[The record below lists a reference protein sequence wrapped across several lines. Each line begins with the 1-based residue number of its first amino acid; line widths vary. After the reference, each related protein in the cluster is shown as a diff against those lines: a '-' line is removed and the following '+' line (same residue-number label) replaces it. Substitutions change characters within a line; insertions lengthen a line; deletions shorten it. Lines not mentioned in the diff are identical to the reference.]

1 MLESKRPTPPP
12 DTHTTMIKLTAPLL
26 LALSFFP
33 SAHALAAD
41 HTENKAEGSILTK
54 NKNTNTESVKLKPK
68 FPISIDTQDSE
79 IKDMI
84 EEHLPLITQQQ
95 EEILDKEQ
103 VGFLAEEAPDNVKT
117 MLRSKGYFSSKVSLT
132 EKDGAYT
139 VHITPGPRTK
149 IANVG
154 VAILGDILS
163 DGNLAEYYR
172 NAMENWQQPVGSDFD
187 QDSWEN
193 SKTSVLGA
201 VTRKGY
207 PLAKLGNTRAAVNP
221 DTATADLNV
230 VVDSGRP
237 ILFGNFEITGTQRY
251 PEQIVSG
258 LARFQPG
265 MPYDLDLLLDFQQA
279 LEQNGH
285 YSGASVQADFDRL
298 QGDRVPVKVSV
309 TEVKR
314 HKLETGIRLDSKY
327 GLGGKIAYDYYNLFN
342 KGYIG
347 SVVWDMDKYETTL
360 AAGISQPRNYRGK
373 YWTSN
378 VSYNRSTTQ
387 NLEKRAFS
395 SGIWYVRDRAGID
408 ARLGAEFLAEG
419 RKIPGSDVDLGNS
432 HATMLTVSWKRQL
445 LNNALHP
452 ENGYYLDGKIGTTL
466 GTFLSSTALIRASAR
481 AGYFFTPENKKLGT
495 FIIRGQA
502 GYTVARDNADVPSG
516 LMFRSGGAS
525 SVRGYELDSI
535 GLAGPNGSVLPE
547 RALLVGSL
555 EYQLPFTRTLS
566 GAVFHDMGDAAAN
579 FKRMEL
585 KHGSGLGVR
594 WFSPLAPFSFD
605 IAYGHSDKK
614 IRWHISLGTRF

>member
-1 MLESKRPTPPP
+1 MH
-12 DTHTTMIKLTAPLL
+12 DTRTMMIKPTALL
-26 LALSFFP
+26 LPALFFFP
-33 SAHALAAD
+33 HTYAPAAD
-41 HTENKAEGSILTK
+41 LSENKAAGFALFK
-54 NKNTNTESVKLKPK
+54 NKSPDTESVKLKPK

-419 RKIPGSDVDLGNS
+419 RKIPGSDVNLGNS
-432 HATMLTVSWKRQL
+432 HATMLTASWKRQL

-466 GTFLSSTALIRASAR
+466 GTFLSSTALIRTSAR

>member
-12 DTHTTMIKLTAPLL
+12 DTHTIMIKLTTPLL

-95 EEILDKEQ
+95 EEVLDKEQ

-117 MLRSKGYFSSKVSLT
+117 MLRSKGYFNSKVSLT
-132 EKDGAYT
+132 EKNGGYT
-139 VHITPGPRTK
+139 VHIIPGPRTK
-149 IANVG
+149 ISNVS

-172 NAMENWQQPVGSDFD
+172 NAMSNWQQPVGSDFN
-187 QDSWEN
+187 QDDWES
-193 SKTSVLGA
+193 SKTSVLSA

-207 PLAKLGNTRAAVNP
+207 PLAKLGNTQATVNP

-230 VVDSGRP
+230 IVDSNRP
-237 ILFGNFEITGTQRY
+237 ILFGNFEITGTHRY

-265 MPYDLDLLLDFQQA
+265 MPYDLDLLLDLQQA

-285 YSGASVQADFDRL
+285 YSGASVQADFDHL
-298 QGDRVPVKVSV
+298 QDDRVPVKVSV

-314 HKLETGIRLDSKY
+314 HKLETGIRLDSEY
-327 GLGGKIAYDYYNLFN
+327 GLGGRIAYDHYNLFN

-347 SVVWDMDKYETTL
+347 SLVWDMDKYETTL

-373 YWTSN
+373 YWTTN

-387 NLEKRAFS
+387 NLEKRSLS
-395 SGIWYVRDRAGID
+395 SGIWHVRDRNGID
-408 ARLGAEFLAEG
+408 ARLGVEFLVED
-419 RKIPGSDVDLGNS
+419 RKIPDTDYDLGKS
-432 HATMLTVSWKRQL
+432 HATMLTASWKRQL
-445 LNNALHP
+445 LNSELHP

-466 GTFLSSTALIRASAR
+466 GKFLSSTVLTRASAR
-481 AGYFFTPENKKLGT
+481 AGYFFTPENKKIGT

-502 GYTVARDNADVPSG
+502 GYTVARKDAEVPSG

-535 GLAGPNGSVLPE
+535 GLAGPNRSVLPE
-547 RALLVGSL
+547 RAVFVGSL

-566 GAVFHDMGDAAAN
+566 GAVFHDMGDVSTN
-579 FKRMEL
+579 FKHMTL

>member
-12 DTHTTMIKLTAPLL
+12 DTHTIMIKLTTPLL

-54 NKNTNTESVKLKPK
+54 NKTTNTESVKLKPK

-95 EEILDKEQ
+95 EEVLDKEQ

-117 MLRSKGYFSSKVSLT
+117 MLRSKGYFNSKVSLT
-132 EKDGAYT
+132 EKNGGYT
-139 VHITPGPRTK
+139 VHIIPGPRTK
-149 IANVG
+149 ISNVS

-172 NAMENWQQPVGSDFD
+172 NAMSNWQQPVGSDFN
-187 QDSWEN
+187 QDDWES
-193 SKTSVLGA
+193 SKTSVLSA

-207 PLAKLGNTRAAVNP
+207 PLAKLGNTQATVNP

-230 VVDSGRP
+230 IVDSNRP

-265 MPYDLDLLLDFQQA
+265 MPYDLDLLLDLQQA

-285 YSGASVQADFDRL
+285 YSGASVQADFDHL
-298 QGDRVPVKVSV
+298 QDDRVPVKVSV

-314 HKLETGIRLDSKY
+314 HKLETGVRLDSEY
-327 GLGGKIAYDYYNLFN
+327 GLGGRIAYDHYNLFN

-347 SVVWDMDKYETTL
+347 SLVWDMDKYETTL

-373 YWTSN
+373 YWTTN

-387 NLEKRAFS
+387 NLEKRSLS
-395 SGIWYVRDRAGID
+395 SGIWHVRDRNGID
-408 ARLGAEFLAEG
+408 ARLGVEFLVED
-419 RKIPGSDVDLGNS
+419 RKIPDTDYDLGKS
-432 HATMLTVSWKRQL
+432 HATMLTASWKRQL
-445 LNNALHP
+445 LNSELHP

-466 GTFLSSTALIRASAR
+466 GKFLSSTVLTRASAR
-481 AGYFFTPENKKLGT
+481 AGYFFTPENKKIGT

-502 GYTVARDNADVPSG
+502 GYTVARKDAEVPSG

-547 RALLVGSL
+547 RAVFVGSL

-566 GAVFHDMGDAAAN
+566 GAVFHDMGDVSTN
-579 FKRMEL
+579 FKHMTL

-605 IAYGHSDKK
+605 IAYGHSDRK

>member
-12 DTHTTMIKLTAPLL
+12 DTHTIMIKLPAPLL

-33 SAHALAAD
+33 SVHALAAD

-95 EEILDKEQ
+95 EEVLDKEQ

-117 MLRSKGYFSSKVSLT
+117 MLRSKGYFNSKVSLT

-237 ILFGNFEITGTQRY
+237 IAFGDFEITGTQRY

-419 RKIPGSDVDLGNS
+419 RKIPGSDVNLGNS
-432 HATMLTVSWKRQL
+432 HATMLTASWKRQL

-466 GTFLSSTALIRASAR
+466 GTFLSSTALIRTSAR

>member
-12 DTHTTMIKLTAPLL
+12 DTHTIMIKLTTPLL

-95 EEILDKEQ
+95 EEVLDKEQ

-117 MLRSKGYFSSKVSLT
+117 MLRSKGYFNSKVSLT
-132 EKDGAYT
+132 EKNGGYT
-139 VHITPGPRTK
+139 VHIIPGPRTK
-149 IANVG
+149 ISNVS

-172 NAMENWQQPVGSDFD
+172 NAMSNWQQPVGSDFN
-187 QDSWEN
+187 QDDWES
-193 SKTSVLGA
+193 SKTSVLSA

-207 PLAKLGNTRAAVNP
+207 PLAKLGNTQATVNP
-221 DTATADLNV
+221 DTTTADLNII
-230 VVDSGRP
+230 VDSNRP

-265 MPYDLDLLLDFQQA
+265 MPYDLDLLLDLQQA

-285 YSGASVQADFDRL
+285 YSGASVQADFDHL
-298 QGDRVPVKVSV
+298 QDDRVPVKVSV

-314 HKLETGIRLDSKY
+314 HKLETGVRLDSEY
-327 GLGGKIAYDYYNLFN
+327 GLGGRIAYDHYNLFN

-373 YWTSN
+373 YWTTN

-387 NLEKRAFS
+387 NLEKRSLS
-395 SGIWYVRDRAGID
+395 SGIWHVRDRNGID
-408 ARLGAEFLAEG
+408 ARLGVEFLVED
-419 RKIPGSDVDLGNS
+419 RKIPDTDYDLGKS
-432 HATMLTVSWKRQL
+432 HATMLTASWKRQL
-445 LNNALHP
+445 LNSELHP

-466 GTFLSSTALIRASAR
+466 GKFLSSTVLTRASAR
-481 AGYFFTPENKKLGT
+481 AGYFFTPENKKIGT

-502 GYTVARDNADVPSG
+502 GYTVARKDAEVPSG

-547 RALLVGSL
+547 RAVFVGSL

-566 GAVFHDMGDAAAN
+566 GAVFHDMGDVSNN
-579 FKRMEL
+579 FKHMTL

-605 IAYGHSDKK
+605 IAYGHSDRK

>member
-1 MLESKRPTPPP
+1 MH
-12 DTHTTMIKLTAPLL
+12 DTRTMMIKPTALL
-26 LALSFFP
+26 LPALFFFP
-33 SAHALAAD
+33 HAYAPAAD
-41 HTENKAEGSILTK
+41 LSENKAAGFALFK
-54 NKNTNTESVKLKPK
+54 NKSPDTESVKLKPK
-68 FPISIDTQDSE
+68 FPVRIDTQDSE
-79 IKDMI
+79 IKDMV

-95 EEILDKEQ
+95 EEVLDKEQ
-103 VGFLAEEAPDNVKT
+103 TGFLAEEASDNVKT
-117 MLRSKGYFSSKVSLT
+117 MLHSKGYFSSKVSLT

-172 NAMENWQQPVGSDFD
+172 NALENWQQPVGSDFD

-201 VTRKGY
+201 VTRKAY

-237 ILFGNFEITGTQRY
+237 IAFGDFEITGTQRY

-258 LARFQPG
+258 MARFQPG
-265 MPYDLDLLLDFQQA
+265 TPYDLDLLLDFQQA

-285 YSGASVQADFDRL
+285 YSGASVQADFDHL
-298 QGDRVPVKVSV
+298 QGDRVLVKVSV

-314 HKLETGIRLDSKY
+314 HKLEAGIRLDSEY

-347 SVVWDMDKYETTL
+347 SVVRDMDKYETTL
-360 AAGISQPRNYRGK
+360 AAGISQPRNYQGN

-395 SGIWYVRDRAGID
+395 GGIRYVRDRAGID
-408 ARLGAEFLAEG
+408 ARLGRSFSQKAGKSRLGYRFGQQPRHDADRLLETPAAQQRAASRKRPLPRRQNRYDFGRIPVLHRADPHLCPRRLFLHA
-419 RKIPGSDVDLGNS
+419 RK
-432 HATMLTVSWKRQL
+432 Q
-445 LNNALHP
+445 
-452 ENGYYLDGKIGTTL
+452 
-466 GTFLSSTALIRASAR
+466 
-481 AGYFFTPENKKLGT
+481 KLGT

-502 GYTVARDNADVPSG
+502 GYTVARDNANVPSG

-579 FKRMEL
+579 FKRMKL

>member
-12 DTHTTMIKLTAPLL
+12 DTHTIMIKLTAPLL

-33 SAHALAAD
+33 SVHALAAD

-95 EEILDKEQ
+95 EEVLDKEQ

-117 MLRSKGYFSSKVSLT
+117 MLRSKGYFNSKVSLT
-132 EKDGAYT
+132 EKNGGYT
-139 VHITPGPRTK
+139 VHIIPGPRTK
-149 IANVG
+149 IGNVS

-172 NAMENWQQPVGSDFD
+172 NAMSNWQQPVGSDFN
-187 QDSWEN
+187 QDDWES
-193 SKTSVLGA
+193 SKTSVLSA

-207 PLAKLGNTRAAVNP
+207 PLAKLGNTQATVNP

-230 VVDSGRP
+230 IVDSNRP

-258 LARFQPG
+258 LARFRPG
-265 MPYDLDLLLDFQQA
+265 MPYDLDLLLDLQQA

-285 YSGASVQADFDRL
+285 YSGASVQADFDHL
-298 QGDRVPVKVSV
+298 QDDRVPVKVSV

-314 HKLETGIRLDSKY
+314 HKLETGVRLDSEY
-327 GLGGKIAYDYYNLFN
+327 GLGGRIAYDHYNLFN

-373 YWTSN
+373 YWTTN

-387 NLEKRAFS
+387 NLEKRSLS
-395 SGIWYVRDRAGID
+395 SGIWHVRDRNGID
-408 ARLGAEFLAEG
+408 ARLGVEFLVED
-419 RKIPGSDVDLGNS
+419 RKIPDTDYDLGKS
-432 HATMLTVSWKRQL
+432 HATMLTASWKRQL
-445 LNNALHP
+445 LNSELHP

-466 GTFLSSTALIRASAR
+466 GKFLSSTVLTRASAR
-481 AGYFFTPENKKLGT
+481 AGYFFTPENKKIGT

-502 GYTVARDNADVPSG
+502 GYTVARKDAEVPSG

-547 RALLVGSL
+547 RAVFVGSL

-566 GAVFHDMGDAAAN
+566 GAVFHDMGDVSTN
-579 FKRMEL
+579 FKHMTL

-605 IAYGHSDKK
+605 IAYGHSDRK

>member
-1 MLESKRPTPPP
+1 
-12 DTHTTMIKLTAPLL
+12 MIKLTAPLL

-33 SAHALAAD
+33 SVHALASD
-41 HTENKAEGSILTK
+41 HTEDKAKGSILTK

-79 IKDMI
+79 IKDMV

-95 EEILDKEQ
+95 EEVLDKEQ

-117 MLRSKGYFSSKVSLT
+117 MLRSKGYFNSKVSLT
-132 EKDGAYT
+132 EKNGGYT
-139 VHITPGPRTK
+139 VHIIPGPRTK
-149 IANVG
+149 ISNVS

-172 NAMENWQQPVGSDFD
+172 NAMSNWQQPVGSDFN
-187 QDSWEN
+187 QDDWES
-193 SKTSVLGA
+193 SKTSVLSA

-207 PLAKLGNTRAAVNP
+207 PLAKLSNTQATVNP

-230 VVDSGRP
+230 IVDSNRP

-265 MPYDLDLLLDFQQA
+265 MPYDLDLLLDLQQA

-285 YSGASVQADFDRL
+285 YSGASVQADFDHL
-298 QGDRVPVKVSV
+298 QDDRVPVKVSV

-314 HKLETGIRLDSKY
+314 HKLETGVRLDSEY
-327 GLGGKIAYDYYNLFN
+327 GLGGRIAYDHYNLFN

-373 YWTSN
+373 YWTTN

-387 NLEKRAFS
+387 NLEKRSLS
-395 SGIWYVRDRAGID
+395 SGIWHVRDRNGID
-408 ARLGAEFLAEG
+408 ARLGVEFLVED
-419 RKIPGSDVDLGNS
+419 RKIPDTDYDLGKS
-432 HATMLTVSWKRQL
+432 HATMLTASWKRQL
-445 LNNALHP
+445 LNSELHP

-466 GTFLSSTALIRASAR
+466 GKFLSSTVLTRASAR
-481 AGYFFTPENKKLGT
+481 AGYFFTPENKKIGT

-502 GYTVARDNADVPSG
+502 GYTVARKDAEVPSG

-547 RALLVGSL
+547 RAVFVGSL

-566 GAVFHDMGDAAAN
+566 GAVFHDMGDVSNN
-579 FKRMEL
+579 FKHMTL

-605 IAYGHSDKK
+605 IAYGHSDRK